1 MIIIPL
7 ARSKSICALASSLG
21 LAICV
26 FLLFVDAR
34 ARSAEIVDQRGHRV
48 VLNAPAKHVVFL
60 PMPGPAMYIAVDGTD
75 RHIVAM
81 NPASKAAAREG
92 LLSVFFPKLNETA
105 TNIVQGASFM
115 PNVETILALHPD
127 AVFQWTNPGSGVIV
141 PLENARLTVF
151 GMRNGGQ
158 SDLRDA
164 IILMG
169 KVSGE
174 DKRAQTIVEMQN
186 KRADELA
193 AALKGLPGDQRP
205 RVLYLRRFSGSLSV
219 NGSGSYNDFYIQ
231 LAGGDDVATSSL
243 GVNGTVTLEQIL
255 AWNPQVILLG
265 NFDKAMPDD
274 LYNDPR
280 WQGIAAVKTHRVY
293 RMPLGGYRWD
303 PPSEESALAWTWLA
317 ELLHPDRVRINL
329 RRDVHAWYKIL
340 YGRTP
345 TEADIDRILFVKQ
358 NEGSAG
364 YIRLAAP

>member
-1 MIIIPL
+1 MIMIPL
-7 ARSKSICALASSLG
+7 PRPKSVCALASSLG

-26 FLLFVDAR
+26 FLFFVDAR
-34 ARSAEIVDQRGHRV
+34 ARSAEIIDQRGHRI
-48 VLNAPAKHVVFL
+48 VLNAPAQRVVFL

-81 NPASKAAAREG
+81 NPSSKAAAREG
-92 LLSVFFPKLNETA
+92 LLATFFPKLNETA

-115 PNVETILALHPD
+115 PNVETLLALHPD

-151 GMRNGGQ
+151 GIRNGGQ

-174 DKRAQTIVEMQN
+174 ETRAHTIVEMQS
-186 KRADELA
+186 KRAVDLA
-193 AALKGLPGDQRP
+193 VALKDLPRNQRP
-205 RVLYLRRFSGSLSV
+205 RVLYLHRFSDSLSV
-219 NGSGSYNDFYIQ
+219 SGAGSYNDFCIG
-231 LAGGDDVATSSL
+231 LAGGDDVATSPL

-255 AWNPQVILLG
+255 VWNPQVILLG

-317 ELLHPDRVRINL
+317 ELLHPNRVNINL
-329 RRDVHAWYKIL
+329 RKDIHAWYKNL
-340 YGRTP
+340 YGRDP
-345 TEADIDRILFVKQ
+345 TEAEIDRILYVKQ

-364 YIRLAAP
+364 YARLAAP